1 MTVNK
6 FLNFS
11 KFSVFIWKMRILTV
25 VIIRTYLIWILTELN
40 IKFSLKG
47 FAQPLVYIKC
57 SKNVK

>member
-11 KFSVFIWKMRILTV
+11 NFSVFIWKTRILTV
-25 VIIRTYLIWILTELN
+25 VIITYLIWMPTELN

-47 FAQPLVYIKC
+47 FAQPLVYIKN